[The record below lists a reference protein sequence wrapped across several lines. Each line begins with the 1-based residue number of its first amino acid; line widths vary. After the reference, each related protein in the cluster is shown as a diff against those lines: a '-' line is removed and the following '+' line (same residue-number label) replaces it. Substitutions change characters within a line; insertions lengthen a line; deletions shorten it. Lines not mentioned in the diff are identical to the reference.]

1 MGDRQKQIEGM
12 AQAMSDFVLEDSTKC
27 DIELSRHLIA
37 KGYRK
42 QSETAR
48 EVIIKLLSII
58 QNEYEYYP
66 DGITLGAYA
75 QLRKEINELA
85 AEYNVEV

>member
-1 MGDRQKQIEGM
+1 MDKKQKQTEEM
-12 AQAMSDFVLEDSTKC
+12 AQAMSDFVLEDSTHC

-42 QSETAR
+42 QSDTAR
-48 EVIIKLLSII
+48 EVIIKVLSII